1 MVEVACW
8 PACHERGQ
16 GLEDATADAHHVLAG
31 SERIQ
36 CGDFAMMRRMLR
48 EIKTRAEWSV
58 GPTGGESGCAG

>member
-1 MVEVACW
+1 VVEVACW

-16 GLEDATADAHHVLAG
+16 GLEDTTADALHVLAG

-48 EIKTRAEWSV
+48 
-58 GPTGGESGCAG
+58 